1 MLAAFSR
8 KGYCMGPLERRYEDI
23 LSGLKRR
30 KRKCPP
36 LACWAMMKA
45 GVE

>member
-23 LSGLKRR
+23 LNVKSDY
-30 KRKCPP
+30 
-36 LACWAMMKA
+36 
-45 GVE
+45 V